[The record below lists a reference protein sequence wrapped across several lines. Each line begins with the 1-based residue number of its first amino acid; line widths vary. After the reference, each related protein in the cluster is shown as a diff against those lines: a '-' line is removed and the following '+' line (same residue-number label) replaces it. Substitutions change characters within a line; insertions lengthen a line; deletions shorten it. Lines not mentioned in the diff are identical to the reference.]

1 MEWISISRAE
11 LSKCLDI
18 KMGKKGWKKK
28 KGNKN
33 KFPFGLLLDVRGGR
47 NTMLNIKDKKPITS
61 RIITINRIFFASFN
75 YSLCLWRM

>member
-1 MEWISISRAE
+1 MPSMEWISISRAE

-33 KFPFGLLLDVRGGR
+33 KFLFGLLLDVGVREEY
-47 NTMLNIKDKKPITS
+47 D
-61 RIITINRIFFASFN
+61 A
-75 YSLCLWRM
+75 